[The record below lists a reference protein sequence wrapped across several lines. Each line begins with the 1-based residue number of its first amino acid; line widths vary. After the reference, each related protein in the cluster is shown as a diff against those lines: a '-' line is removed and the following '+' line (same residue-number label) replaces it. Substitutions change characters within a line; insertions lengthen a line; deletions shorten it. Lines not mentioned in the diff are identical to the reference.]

1 MVFVFSPGL
10 YLADR
15 CLDTLYTVAS
25 FLVQSKFYKPLYAYV
40 SPNLTRYYWASVGMC
55 GVGFFF
61 TLIITIVLCP
71 HPEYCR
77 HTALQDTL
85 PWEITLSTL
94 DILTDLLVISIPV
107 SLACLANFTLSNAI
121 INTLFKSL
129 SVFPI
134 IITVCRTIFQ
144 INKEKRQINYLI
156 LALWLAIE
164 AAVAVI
170 MGSVS
175 SYRTVVLKLYATHI
189 RQQRSDPTQSGEW
202 KRSSFSA
209 ETDTGCEYGHYS
221 PLKHVLAYT
230 MTRRVMH
237 IVIAQRLKI
246 EKIALD
252 RSDMDITLR
261 LTISEHRFP
270 V

>member
-1 MVFVFSPGL
+1 MSSMQSVPSKGSFEIAVWTLCTLSVCCLASRLVTSRLTTTIELLWLTL
-10 YLADR
+10 YL
-15 CLDTLYTVAS
+15 VKAS

-202 KRSSFSA
+202 V
-209 ETDTGCEYGHYS
+209 
-221 PLKHVLAYT
+221 P
-230 MTRRVMH
+230 
-237 IVIAQRLKI
+237 
-246 EKIALD
+246 
-252 RSDMDITLR
+252 
-261 LTISEHRFP
+261 
-270 V
+270 